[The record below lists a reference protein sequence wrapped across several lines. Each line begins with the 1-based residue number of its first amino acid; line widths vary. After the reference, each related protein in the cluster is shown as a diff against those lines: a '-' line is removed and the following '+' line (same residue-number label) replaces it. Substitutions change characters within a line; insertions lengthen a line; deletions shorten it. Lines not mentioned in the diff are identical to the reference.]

1 MKKILT
7 VFILF
12 VSIFGLCQKKWSL
25 EDCIEYAKKNNLQ
38 IAQNTISKKIQDKNL
53 EIAKREY
60 LPVISGNF
68 NNSINF
74 GQAQYL
80 GTNVRND
87 NFKNTINVG
96 ASVLLYNNRR
106 LEKSV
111 RKAEFEVEASQY
123 DIISTQNN
131 ISVLIIQQ
139 YLTILLNKEKIKIF
153 QSSFENAQKIYDR
166 SKITTNAGT
175 TSKTIEYESAAAL
188 SREKQNLKTAE
199 IETEKSLFMLSQ
211 LLQMSNYKELD
222 IEAIN
227 LSDNLENNI
236 IEKDIWNITSAQP
249 ELKAA
254 KSRINSAKLSTSIL
268 KTNYYPS
275 ITIQLGMNS
284 FYNNLLNTK
293 DKSSFL
299 KQYSNNFVQEIGVSA
314 NIPIFNKGITKLQIE
329 QSEINENLAKNNL
342 DQQRQNV
349 EQKIQKILFDMKSNF
364 EIYSTA
370 KENEKSAYLA
380 LDFAEKSFK
389 AGLTSIYDVNVAR
402 NNYIN
407 AQSSLLQSKY
417 SLIFSKKLLEFYE
430 NER

>member
-1 MKKILT
+1 
-7 VFILF
+7 
-12 VSIFGLCQKKWSL
+12 
-25 EDCIEYAKKNNLQ
+25 
-38 IAQNTISKKIQDKNL
+38 
-53 EIAKREY
+53 
-60 LPVISGNF
+60 
-68 NNSINF
+68 
-74 GQAQYL
+74 
-80 GTNVRND
+80 
-87 NFKNTINVG
+87 
-96 ASVLLYNNRR
+96 
-106 LEKSV
+106 
-111 RKAEFEVEASQY
+111 
-123 DIISTQNN
+123 
-131 ISVLIIQQ
+131 
-139 YLTILLNKEKIKIF
+139 
-153 QSSFENAQKIYDR
+153 
-166 SKITTNAGT
+166 
-175 TSKTIEYESAAAL
+175 
-188 SREKQNLKTAE
+188 
-199 IETEKSLFMLSQ
+199 
-211 LLQMSNYKELD
+211 
-222 IEAIN
+222 
-227 LSDNLENNI
+227 
-236 IEKDIWNITSAQP
+236 
-249 ELKAA
+249 
-254 KSRINSAKLSTSIL
+254 
-268 KTNYYPS
+268 
-275 ITIQLGMNS
+275 MNS

-417 SLIFSKKLLEFYE
+417 SFIFSKKLLEFYE

>member
-96 ASVLLYNNRR
+96 ASVLLYNNRG

-139 YLTILLNKEKIKIF
+139 YLTIILNKEKIKIF

-199 IETEKSLFMLSQ
+199 IETEKSLFLLSQ

-417 SLIFSKKLLEFYE
+417 SFIFSKKLLEFYE